1 MAYTL
6 DGQLL
11 EVCTCKILCPCWVG
25 EPPDGDGT
33 CHSINSWHVEKG
45 EINGIDVSGLT
56 IAGVNHIPGPVLQG
70 GWRVVYFVDDRAT
83 PAQHDVLVRVWTG
96 KLGGPV
102 ADLTNLYGEIVA
114 VEKAP
119 IEFRVVA
126 GQGTLRIGS
135 AFAAEMTPFQGATGK
150 PTTLYDTAFSTIPGA
165 PAYVSKATY
174 YRATEPRLGINVH
187 IEGHNAIQGQFRFK
201 G

>member
-1 MAYTL
+1 M
-6 DGQLL
+6 
-11 EVCTCKILCPCWVG
+11 
-25 EPPDGDGT
+25 
-33 CHSINSWHVEKG
+33 
-45 EINGIDVSGLT
+45 
-56 IAGVNHIPGPVLQG
+56 
-70 GWRVVYFVDDRAT
+70 YFVDDRAT

-165 PAYVSKATY
+165 PAYVSKASY
-174 YRATEPRLGINVH
+174 YRAAEPRLGINVD